1 MLMHFTLRR
10 AEPALW
16 SPAMPLVLYIRS
28 IGPAIAWLTR
38 RTVMRKYATLV
49 LPLSALALL
58 AAAAVARAELVVVD
72 GQVQLL
78 QPSVEVPARGS
89 NMQAVEARF
98 GAPASKS
105 AAVGVPPITRWDYAG
120 FSVYFE
126 NSIVIHAVAHAS

>member
-1 MLMHFTLRR
+1 
-10 AEPALW
+10 
-16 SPAMPLVLYIRS
+16 
-28 IGPAIAWLTR
+28 
-38 RTVMRKYATLV
+38 MRKYATLV

-78 QPSVEVPARGS
+78 QPGVEVPARGS

-98 GAPASKS
+98 GAPASKA

-126 NSIVIHAVAHAS
+126 NSIVIHAVAHTP